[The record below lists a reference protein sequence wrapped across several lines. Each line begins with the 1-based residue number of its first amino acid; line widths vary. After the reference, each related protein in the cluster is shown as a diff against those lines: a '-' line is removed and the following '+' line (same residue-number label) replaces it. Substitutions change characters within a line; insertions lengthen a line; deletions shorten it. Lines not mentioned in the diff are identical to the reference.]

1 MLFRSDGKIVVVTGA
16 AGGFGEGI
24 ARSFAALGG
33 HVAVVDIKGED
44 AERVA
49 GDIAAAGGTAK
60 AFQADV
66 SSGADMG
73 RVAGEIEAALG
84 KTDIL
89 INNAGITH
97 KNSPML
103 DVDEATFD
111 RVFAI
116 NVKSIY
122 LGAVNFVPQM
132 RAKGGGS
139 IVNIASTAGIRP
151 RPGLTWYNS
160 SKGAVNLMSKS
171 LAVELGPDRI
181 RVNAICPVMGATG
194 LLESFMG
201 MPDTP
206 ENRAKFI
213 GTIPMGRLSE
223 PNDIAKAAVFLAS
236 DDAAFITGVE
246 VPVDGG
252 QIGRAHV

>member
-1 MLFRSDGKIVVVTGA
+1 MRFDDKIVVVTGA

-24 ARSFAALGG
+24 ARRFAALGG
-33 HVAVVDIKGED
+33 HVAVVDIKGDD

-49 GDIAAAGGTAK
+49 SQIKADGGTAA

-66 SSGADMG
+66 AFGPDMA

-84 KTDIL
+84 KADIL

-122 LGAVNFVPQM
+122 LSAINFVPQL

-151 RPGLTWYNS
+151 RPGLTWYNGT
-160 SKGAVNLMSKS
+160 KGAVITLTKS
-171 LAVELGPDRI
+171 MAAELAPDQI
-181 RVNAICPVMGATG
+181 RVNAINPVMGDTGMLAG
-194 LLESFMG
+194 LLPGE
-201 MPDTP
+201 DN
-206 ENRAKFI
+206 EVNRARVI
-213 GTIPMGRLSE
+213 ATIPLGRFSQ
-223 PNDIAKAAVFLAS
+223 PRDIANAATFLAAAES
-236 DDAAFITGVE
+236 DLITGACLE
-246 VPVDGG
+246 VDGG
-252 QIGRAHV
+252 RCV